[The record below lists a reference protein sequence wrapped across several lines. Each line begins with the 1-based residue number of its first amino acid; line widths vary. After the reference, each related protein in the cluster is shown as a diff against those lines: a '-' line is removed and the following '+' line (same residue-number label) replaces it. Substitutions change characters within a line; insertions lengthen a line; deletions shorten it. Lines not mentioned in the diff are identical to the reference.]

1 LKRIA
6 IFASGRGS
14 NAKRIIEYF
23 KASKVAEVVLI
34 ITNNADSGAIDVAR
48 EHNIACFY
56 FSNELLEDGQELLE
70 RLKDFNIDFIV
81 LAGFIRKIPRTIIEA
96 YPKQIVNIH
105 PALLPKFGGKGMYGL
120 HVHQAVLAA
129 GEKETGITIHLV
141 NEKYD
146 DGQIIAQY
154 TLPIP
159 KNITAKHLQQL
170 VQELEHQ
177 HYPLEIEKYIE
188 HV

>member
-1 LKRIA
+1 MKRLA
-6 IFASGRGS
+6 IFASGKGS

-23 KASKVAEVVLI
+23 KPSEAADVVLI
-34 ITNNADSGAIDVAR
+34 ITNNADAGVIEVAR
-48 EHNIACFY
+48 EFHISCFY
-56 FSNELLEDGQELLE
+56 FSNELIDEGQELLD
-70 RLKDFNIDFIV
+70 RLKDFNIDFVV
-81 LAGFIRKIPRTIIEA
+81 LAGFIRKIPITIIKA
-96 YPKQIVNIH
+96 YSKQIINIH
-105 PALLPKFGGKGMYGL
+105 PALLPKFGGKGMYGI

-129 GEKETGITIHLV
+129 DEKETGITIHLV

-154 TLPIP
+154 ALSIP
-159 KNITAKHLQQL
+159 KNINAKHLQHL

-177 HYPLEIEKYIE
+177 HYPLEIEKYIK